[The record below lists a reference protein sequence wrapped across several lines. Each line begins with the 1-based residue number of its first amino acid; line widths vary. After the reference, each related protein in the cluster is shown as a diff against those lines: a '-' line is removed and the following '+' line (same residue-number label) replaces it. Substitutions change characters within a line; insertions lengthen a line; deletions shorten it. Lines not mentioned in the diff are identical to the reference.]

1 MNPKLIG
8 IDLGE
13 RRVGLAII
21 DDLELPARPLD
32 TVEVTVET
40 AVKRVAARVQ
50 AEGATQLV
58 VGLPLR
64 LDGSEGSSSRNA
76 RRFAEALSKRTK
88 IPVAMQDERLTTVQA
103 HGNRIAAGQK
113 SREGIDSR
121 AAAILLDTWA
131 AAKGLTCRRDPLDHQ
146 SDDE

>member
-1 MNPKLIG
+1 MKLIG

-13 RRVGLAII
+13 RHVGLAVIE
-21 DDLELPARPLD
+21 DPELPAKPLT

-40 AVKRVAARVQ
+40 AVKRVAARVL

-64 LDGSEGSSSRNA
+64 LDGREGSASRGA
-76 RRFAEALSKRTK
+76 RRFAEALAKATK
-88 IPVAMQDERLTTVQA
+88 LPVDLQDERLTTTQA
-103 HGNRIAAGQK
+103 HVHRVAAGQK
-113 SREGIDSR
+113 GRAGIDER

-131 AAKGLTCRRDPLDHQ
+131 ATKGLTCRRDPLDHP

>member
-1 MNPKLIG
+1 MKLIG

-13 RRVGLAII
+13 RHVGLAVI
-21 DDLELPARPLD
+21 DDPELPARPLD
-32 TVEVTVET
+32 TVEVTHET
-40 AVKRVAARVQ
+40 AVKRVAARVK
-50 AEGATQLV
+50 AERATQLV

-64 LDGSEGSSSRNA
+64 LDGREGSSSRAA
-76 RRFAEALSKRTK
+76 RSFAQALAKSTK
-88 IPVAMQDERLTTVQA
+88 LPVDLQDERLTTVQA
-103 HGNRIAAGQK
+103 HVHRVAAGQK
-113 SREGIDSR
+113 GRAGIDAR

>member
-1 MNPKLIG
+1 MKVIG

-13 RRVGLAII
+13 KYVGLALI
-21 DDLELPARPLD
+21 DDPELSAKPLD
-32 TVEVTVET
+32 TVVVTAET
-40 AVKRVAARVQ
+40 AVKRVATRVL

-64 LDGSEGSSSRNA
+64 LDGREGTASRGA
-76 RRFAEALSKRTK
+76 RRFAEALAKATK
-88 IPVAMQDERLTTVQA
+88 LPVALQDERLTTVQA
-103 HGNRIAAGQK
+103 HGNRIAAGK
-113 SREGIDSR
+113 KGREGIDAR

-131 AAKGLTCRRDPLDHQ
+131 ASKGLTCRREALEHP